1 MQIIKR
7 FYSVVK
13 PFWFRPGSL
22 VAWLLLASTLSTTLG
37 IVWVS
42 VQYTYWSRAFYDAMS
57 DFFAHAS
64 AWDLALNYAGLTALF
79 VVLVVGGNWL
89 KKLLL
94 IHWRQRM
101 TVRYQADWLR
111 HQVHYRMRAEIHL
124 DNPDQRLAEDIR
136 LLVEQTTS
144 LFLSLIKN
152 LTSLMS
158 FVVVLWQISG
168 VLRFTLW
175 GVPVTIHGYLVW
187 VAIIYAALSSIIAH
201 WIGRPLHGLN
211 VKKQR
216 VEADYRASLLQVR
229 EHSEQIAFYR
239 GERAEL
245 RRMNDFFVG
254 IVSNWRALMLREFK
268 LDSFIT
274 SYFRLSLML
283 PLFAVLPLYIA
294 RQMTLGAVMQA
305 RGAFGYVLD
314 AFGWFIDSYRQL
326 VTWSATVERLWQF
339 NQYVQNAPRITRH
352 PATQSGFSCENFSP
366 CDADGGL
373 LLTPINQS
381 LAPGDWLMI
390 TGASGVGKTSLLR
403 ALAGLHYRVHGTW
416 QLPMGR
422 RLFIPQRAYLAQ
434 DTLESVL
441 RYPGLTPV
449 AEKLFV
455 DALHSVGLTHL
466 VPLLKERKAWARIL
480 SGGEQQRLVLARI
493 IVNQPAFL
501 CMDEATSQLDESAAQ
516 SLMNVLRQA
525 LPETTVIA
533 ISHQYGLSSCFDFKI
548 KVFREDSGF

>member
-7 FYSVVK
+7 FYSVVR
-13 PFWFRPGSL
+13 PFWFCPGAAM
-22 VAWLLLASTLSTTLG
+22 AWLLLASTLGTTIG
-37 IVWVS
+37 IVWVT
-42 VQYTYWSRAFYDAMS
+42 VQYTYWSRTFYDAMG
-57 DFFAHAS
+57 DFFAQAS
-64 AWDLALNYAGLTALF
+64 AWDLALHYAVLTALF
-79 VVLVVGGNWL
+79 VVLVVVGNWL

-101 TVRYQADWLR
+101 TLRYQADWLR
-111 HQVHYRMRAEIHL
+111 RQAHYRMRDETHL

-136 LLVEQTTS
+136 LLVEQTIS

-158 FVVVLWQISG
+158 FIVVLWEISG
-168 VLRFTLW
+168 VLKFTLW
-175 GVPVTIHGYLVW
+175 GVPLTIHGYLVW
-187 VAIIYAALSSIIAH
+187 VALVYAALSSVIAH
-201 WIGRPLHGLN
+201 WIGRPLHRLN
-211 VKKQR
+211 VEKQR

-245 RRMNDFFVG
+245 RRMNDFFVE
-254 IVSNWRALMLREFK
+254 IVSNWRSLMLREFK

-339 NQYVQNAPRITRH
+339 HHYVESVPPIIRH
-352 PATQSGFSCENFSP
+352 PVSDGGFSCKNFAI
-366 CDADGGL
+366 CDASGEL
-373 LLTPINQS
+373 LITPINQS
-381 LAPGDWLMI
+381 LALGDWLMI

-403 ALAGLHYRVHGTW
+403 ALAGLQRHVHGTW
-416 QLPMGR
+416 QLPAGR
-422 RLFIPQRAYLAQ
+422 RMFIPQRAYLSE
-434 DTLESVL
+434 DTLEALL
-441 RYPGLTPV
+441 RYPGLKPL
-449 AEKLFV
+449 AEKQLV
-455 DALHSVGLTHL
+455 HALERVGLAQL
-466 VPLLKERKAWARIL
+466 VPMLKEKKAWGRVL
-480 SGGEQQRLVLARI
+480 SAGEQQRLVLARA
-493 IVNQPAFL
+493 IVYRPVFL
-501 CMDEATSQLDESAAQ
+501 CMDEATSNLDERTAH
-516 SLMNVLRQA
+516 SLFNVLRHE
-525 LPETTVIA
+525 LPATTVIA
-533 ISHQYGLSSCFDFKI
+533 ISHQQALAASFEYRLNLS
-548 KVFREDSGF
+548 RGPG